1 MRKIVRRVGIA
12 VSAVALAAGLGLAV
26 ATPASA
32 ASNCQTQSVVPTA
45 GGYLATISCSETI
58 HYWSFSTDGSTASG
72 SWGDSLQW
80 KTFKG
85 VGNTP
90 TDAASNAAWIAYNST
105 SSVYCT
111 DVQTWPVA
119 GGYNVV
125 YTCPG
130 GYMPFPN
137 ASGPDLNTAVSWTN
151 YMWVL
156 YR

>member
-1 MRKIVRRVGIA
+1 MKKLVRRLGV
-12 VSAVALAAGLGLAV
+12 VVATVAATAALGLAV

-58 HYWSFSTDGSTASG
+58 HDWSVSTDGTIG
-72 SWGDSLQW
+72 WGQSLQW

-90 TDAASNAAWIAYNST
+90 ADAAGNAAWIAYNST
-105 SSVYCT
+105 TSVYCS

-130 GYMPFPN
+130 GRMPFPN

-151 YMWVL
+151 YMWIL